1 MRSRIAN
8 EVLQFRVLL
17 RSVPSLTVVF
27 FTVSVVVMNLL
38 ANKSISLP
46 VNWLALDC
54 GIIVSWV
61 AFLSMD
67 MLTRRFGPKAATEIA
82 ITAAVVNLL
91 FCGFLFAASKI
102 PGIWA
107 ESMSSDAPDAVG
119 NALDATFGG
128 TWYVLLG
135 STLAFVVS
143 AFVNNFLNF
152 FLRKFCKNA
161 PQGFKSYIFRSY
173 ISTAVGQFTD
183 NLVFAFSVSYFFFGW
198 SPLQCVVCA
207 LTGMIAELLCEVVF
221 SRLGYSVCIRW
232 ERDNVGKEYLD
243 LLGEAKK

>member
-152 FLRKFCKNA
+152 FLLF
-161 PQGFKSYIFRSY
+161 S
-173 ISTAVGQFTD
+173 IS
-183 NLVFAFSVSYFFFGW
+183 
-198 SPLQCVVCA
+198 
-207 LTGMIAELLCEVVF
+207 
-221 SRLGYSVCIRW
+221 
-232 ERDNVGKEYLD
+232 
-243 LLGEAKK
+243 

>member
-161 PQGFKSYIFRSY
+161 PQDFKSYIFRSY